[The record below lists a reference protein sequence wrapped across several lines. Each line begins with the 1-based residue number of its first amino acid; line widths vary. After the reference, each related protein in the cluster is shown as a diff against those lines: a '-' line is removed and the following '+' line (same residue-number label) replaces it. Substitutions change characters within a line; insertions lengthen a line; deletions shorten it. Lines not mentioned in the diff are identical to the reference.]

1 MSDRREAEDA
11 TPGDA
16 DDGAHPDGRPPSR
29 RVSDR
34 LAATWRIARWEVSHT
49 VGVADR
55 RTVVLAVVAVVVAG
69 GLAGGAAAVGT
80 TPIDEGLYAVGVSAD
95 SPYHDPVAA
104 SAPLSVVAPEGADLG
119 EDVDVLIRDRDTS
132 DESAEFL
139 VADTRRG
146 RAALSALRD
155 AVTSY
160 NDGRMAAESDDAA
173 AFPVAVT
180 VRYAER
186 DGLDGGDG
194 RRETAPDTG
203 GSDDDGGR
211 NGDGAGDITSAS
223 EAGRAAPAFGGG
235 VSGLLGGGSNSGSS
249 GSGSPADVRPPFPFS
264 SLVVAFAF
272 LVPLNF
278 VVQAY
283 GGTILD
289 ERVDRRGELLLVA
302 PVGRGAIVAGK
313 TLPYLAAALAAVTA
327 VALAVGGGVLS
338 VAAVAPVATL
348 YLGAAFLAAMLARSF
363 KELTF
368 VTVTVSVALTTY
380 VFVPAVFAEVT
391 PLALVSPL
399 TLVVRDL
406 EGAGAGLAAYTF
418 STGPFYAGSLV
429 LFALGTGV
437 YREEDMFTQR
447 PVPLKFLDAL
457 DARLAGTRSVAL
469 WSALFVPF
477 AFMAELL
484 AVAVLFVFPA
494 AATVPVLLTVVA
506 VVEEVTK
513 SVHVYAGVA
522 SGRFE
527 RAAWPAAVVGA
538 ASGVGFFLGEK
549 LLVVGQLVG
558 LPRLTLGRAVAADAG
573 TGLGVSGVV
582 AVGLLLAPL
591 ALHVGTAATTA
602 VGATRGR
609 RGYLVGL
616 AVAVVGHVGYNLAVV
631 GVVGGV

>member
-1 MSDRREAEDA
+1 M
-11 TPGDA
+11 P
-16 DDGAHPDGRPPSR
+16 R
-29 RVSDR
+29 RVGDH
-34 LAATWRIARWEVSHT
+34 LAAVWRIARWEVSHT

-55 RTVVLAVVAVVVAG
+55 RTVALAVVAVL
-69 GLAGGAAAVGT
+69 LAGGVAGAAAAVGDT
-80 TPIDEGLYAVGVSAD
+80 ALDEGIYAVGVDSN

-104 SAPLSVVAPEGADLG
+104 SAPLSPVGPAGADLG

-132 DESAEFL
+132 DASAEFL

-146 RAALSALRD
+146 RAALSALRT
-155 AVTSY
+155 AVTRY
-160 NDGRMAAESDDAA
+160 NDGQMAAESDDSA
-173 AFPVAVT
+173 AFPVVVS

-186 DGLDGGDG
+186 DDLRRGDGGSDGTATDDGTGGGDG
-194 RRETAPDTG
+194 TDG
-203 GSDDDGGR
+203 GSDMGGAAGGGSFGGSGADG
-211 NGDGAGDITSAS
+211 S
-223 EAGRAAPAFGGG
+223 RAAPDFGGG
-235 VSGLLGGGSNSGSS
+235 VAGLFGDGTN
-249 GSGSPADVRPPFPFS
+249 SGSPADVQPPFPFS
-264 SLVVAFAF
+264 SLVLAFAF

-302 PVGRGAIVAGK
+302 PVGRGDIVAGK
-313 TLPYLAAALAAVTA
+313 TLPYLAAALAAVAA
-327 VALAVGGGVLS
+327 VALAVGGGLLS

-368 VTVTVSVALTTY
+368 VTVTVSVVLTTY
-380 VFVPAVFAEVT
+380 VFVPAIFAEVT

-406 EGAGAGLAAYTF
+406 EGAGAGLAAYAF

-429 LFALGTGV
+429 LFALGAGV

-447 PVPLKFLDAL
+447 AVPLKFLDAL
-457 DARLAGTRSVAL
+457 DAQLTGAPSVAL

-484 AVAVLFVFPA
+484 GVAVLFVFPA
-494 AATVPVLLTVVA
+494 AATVPVLLVVVA
-506 VVEEVTK
+506 VVEEVVK

-527 RAAWPAAVVGA
+527 RAARPAAVVGV

-558 LPRLTLGRAVAADAG
+558 LPELALGRAVAADAG
-573 TGLGVSGVV
+573 TGLGVSGVA

-591 ALHVGTAATTA
+591 ALHAGTAATTA

-609 RGYLVGL
+609 RGYFAGL
-616 AVAVVGHVGYNLAVV
+616 AAAVAIHVGYNLAVV
-631 GVVGGV
+631 GVIGGV